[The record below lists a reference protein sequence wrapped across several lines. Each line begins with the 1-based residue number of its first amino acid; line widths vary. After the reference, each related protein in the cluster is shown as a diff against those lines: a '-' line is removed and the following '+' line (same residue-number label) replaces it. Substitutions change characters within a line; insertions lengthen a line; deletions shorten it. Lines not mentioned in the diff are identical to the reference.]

1 MGLSMKAFVETFDFI
16 NWILDTYFF
25 IGIKD
30 LSFVF
35 KGAIVDSFK
44 GQFISLD

>member
-1 MGLSMKAFVETFDFI
+1 MKAFIKTFDFI
-16 NWILDTYFF
+16 DWILDTYFF

-44 GQFISLD
+44 GSIQFISLD